1 MNKREFVKELREKDL
16 KDFLTT
22 QSVSKDEYHCSE
34 RELAEQFV
42 NEFLDFIN
50 PPTYNALIDDLKN
63 DKEKATQFLIDAG
76 FVVKNENGEVELAK
90 EYV

>member
-16 KDFLTT
+16 KDFLMI

-42 NEFLDFIN
+42 NEFLDFVN
-50 PPTYNALIDDLKN
+50 PPTYNALIDALKS

-76 FVVKNENGEVELAK
+76 FVVKNENGEVQLAK

>member
-1 MNKREFVKELREKDL
+1 MNKREFVRELREKDL
-16 KDFLTT
+16 PEFLETKST
-22 QSVSKDEYHCSE
+22 YRNEYYCSA
-34 RELAEQFV
+34 RELAEEFV
-42 NEFLDFIN
+42 EDFLEFVN
-50 PPTYNALIDDLKN
+50 PPTYNELIDELKN